1 MVWHDFVGFVA
12 VILSFDKLMLNFYIE
27 PKELKGKSDICLTM
41 QNQYVFKIQIWSSCK
56 FSDRF

>member
-27 PKELKGKSDICLTM
+27 PKELKGKSDTCLTM
-41 QNQYVFKIQIWSSCK
+41 QNQYVF
-56 FSDRF
+56 